1 MRERSIADQRK
12 QQTGRRKP
20 AKRQRG
26 RNTPSRSD
34 ILKGGRTLPPG
45 DRGSRELESETQG
58 AE

>member
-12 QQTGRRKP
+12 QQTGRRNP

-34 ILKGGRTLPPG
+34 MLKGGRTLPPG
-45 DRGSRELESETQG
+45 DRGSRELESESQG